1 MRCKRCK
8 ACKKEGFE
16 YPEEYCGIGVTDDKL
31 NENKRGL
38 LGCSLHWK
46 TIENLLQ
53 KENKISH
60 GPWYMPKDE

>member
-1 MRCKRCK
+1 MRCKNCK
-8 ACKKEGFE
+8 ARKIEGSE
-16 YPEEYCGIGVTDDKL
+16 YPEEYCCIGIYDDEL
-31 NENKRGL
+31 NEDRNGI